1 MTAPHL
7 VVLLLGAV
15 ALGVV
20 LGVGAVWARR
30 MQVLSRRAG
39 SFRCGIGVGPA
50 GPWRP
55 GLAQY
60 STDRLSWWP
69 RRSLGGAVRWARQD
83 LVVIGRTPTR
93 LHSPAGVPL
102 LVLSCGVGGG
112 VETIPELYL
121 LVDTSASAGITSW
134 LEAVSRN
141 RNVVI

>member
-7 VVLLLGAV
+7 VLLLIGAV
-15 ALGVV
+15 ALGAV

-39 SFRCGIGVGPA
+39 SFRCAIGAGPS

-60 STDRLSWWP
+60 STERLSWWP
-69 RRSLGGAVRWARQD
+69 RRSLGGAVRWERQD
-83 LVVIGRTPTR
+83 LVVIGRAPTR

-102 LVLSCGVGGG
+102 LMLTCGGG
-112 VETIPELYL
+112 HAVEAIPELYL
-121 LVDTSASAGITSW
+121 LVD
-134 LEAVSRN
+134 
-141 RNVVI
+141 